1 MNLRDLNYELELPEE
16 TVRPFERKV
25 LESGLCDFAV
35 PMTFFRQNGK
45 QKIRYECSGY
55 VALSE
60 IDLTDTDNVF
70 EIIEKTML
78 ALRKSG
84 EFLIEPG
91 KIRLTP
97 DTVYVHNRHKD
108 VRIAYVPGLREGNR
122 LQQHLLE
129 FILLVEERIPRSGKV
144 FTSQLKEEI
153 IRNNRSL
160 TDLIAIIGEMRREIH
175 LSNNH

>member
-1 MNLRDLNYELELPEE
+1 MNLRDVNYELVLPAE
-16 TVRPFERKV
+16 TVKPFERKV

-35 PMTFFRQNGK
+35 PMTFFRHDGK

-60 IDLTDTDNVF
+60 MDLSDTSVVL
-70 EIIEKTML
+70 EIIEKTLL
-78 ALRKSG
+78 ALKKSG

-97 DTVYVHNRHKD
+97 DTIYVHNKYKD
-108 VRIAYVPGLREGNR
+108 VRIAYMPGMTEVNR

-129 FILLVEERIPRSGKV
+129 FILLVEERVARTGKGY
-144 FTSQLKEEI
+144 TSQLKVEI
-153 IRNNRSL
+153 IRNNRSIA
-160 TDLIAIIGEMRREIH
+160 DLIAIVGEMRRKIQ
-175 LSNNH
+175 SDNNH

>member
-1 MNLRDLNYELELPEE
+1 MNLRDLNYELELPED
-16 TVRPFERKV
+16 TVKPFERKV

-35 PMTFFRQNGK
+35 PMTFFRHKGK

-60 IDLTDTDNVF
+60 MDLKDASIVL
-70 EIIEKTML
+70 EIIENTLL

-97 DTVYVHNRHKD
+97 DTVYVHHKRQD
-108 VRIAYVPGLREGNR
+108 VRIAYVPGLKEVNR

-129 FILLVEERIPRSGKV
+129 FILLVEERVTKTGKGY
-144 FTSQLKEEI
+144 TGQLKEEI
-153 IRNNRSL
+153 IRYNRSIP
-160 TDLIAIIGEMRREIH
+160 DLIAIVGEMRRKNQSDTSH
-175 LSNNH
+175 